1 MLKIVIYLGANS
13 STKPFCSLPLRT
25 SMGSLDWARC
35 YWCDYWVRNPY
46 MYDWPWGDYGP
57 MCEWCECL
65 QRLDAD
71 WMQHPDWHWW
81 CRRPNPRMRL
91 FLELCQGGFPP
102 SVAWDI
108 TLYSLDPVR

>member
-65 QRLDAD
+65 A
-71 WMQHPDWHWW
+71 W
-81 CRRPNPRMRL
+81 CAACTGSVTTAIAAFAAL
-91 FLELCQGGFPP
+91 STGTPP
-102 SVAWDI
+102 GSMWI
-108 TLYSLDPVR
+108 QCP